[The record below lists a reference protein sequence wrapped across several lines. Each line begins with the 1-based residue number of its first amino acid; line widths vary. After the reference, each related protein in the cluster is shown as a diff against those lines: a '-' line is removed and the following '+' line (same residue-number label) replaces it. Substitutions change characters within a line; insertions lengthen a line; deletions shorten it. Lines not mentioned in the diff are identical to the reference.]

1 MTQEW
6 IEQFNKKCA
15 VFLGAYWC
23 NDDLENFPEGYWMIH
38 DDLELPL
45 HLRNFQFHSD
55 WNWIMEVFE
64 YILELPKK
72 YDGNFWEL
80 NGKVFSI
87 KHMMFHEIIGE
98 KETVIQKIDNFIDWY
113 NKQKAVGNE
122 TVKKDS

>member
-1 MTQEW
+1 MTQKW
-6 IEQFNKKCA
+6 INDFNKKCA
-15 VFLGAYWC
+15 EFLDWKFEE
-23 NDDLENFPEGYWMIH
+23 DDLIFSFDKKNSFEFLNRPAYAIY
-38 DDLELPL
+38 DLK
-45 HLRNFQFHSD
+45 FHSD